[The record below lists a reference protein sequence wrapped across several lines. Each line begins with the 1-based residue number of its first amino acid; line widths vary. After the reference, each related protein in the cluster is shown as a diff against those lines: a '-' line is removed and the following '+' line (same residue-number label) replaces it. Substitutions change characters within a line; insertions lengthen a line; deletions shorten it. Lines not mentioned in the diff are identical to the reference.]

1 MTQSSWT
8 FTQESRNPQNLKQ
21 ILNQFLDDEINHQK
35 LSHLKNWI
43 GDHATDSVEFSS
55 KISDVEETKTSLNQ
69 LLQDLNNRQKLFRI
83 AVTLETEEQ
92 WI

>member
-8 FTQESRNPQNLKQ
+8 FTQESRNSQNLKQ

-35 LSHLKNWI
+35 LSHLKKWI
-43 GDHATDSVEFSS
+43 GDHTTDSVEFSS

-83 AVTLETEEQ
+83 AVNLETEEQ